1 MRTFF
6 LFFILK
12 IWLKIWKGELFLA
25 KCSLNIVRPPARSG
39 QPISHSLTLISLG
52 VNSALIWLPLVFTP
66 TLHSHVLR
74 APYLISLQ
82 SPAIPAFLGVLIFVW
97 YGLNNLLLLLENFYL
112 YLTNIVVCNV
122 EISAP
127 NMWTKYLKVILSVQN
142 GQCSV
147 RTANKTIENIYYFQ
161 TSPIY

>member
-1 MRTFF
+1 MLLIF
-6 LFFILK
+6 LKEDFK
-12 IWLKIWKGELFLA
+12 IIFPKS
-25 KCSLNIVRPPARSG
+25 SLHIVRPQARSG
-39 QPISHSLTLISLG
+39 HSLALISLG
-52 VNSALIWLPLVFTP
+52 VNCRPGFGSLGFYSNSPVSRAPL
-66 TLHSHVLR
+66 LHCST

-82 SPAIPAFLGVLIFVW
+82 SRAFLCVLIFVW
-97 YGLNNLLLLLENFYL
+97 YGLRNLLLLLENFYL

>member
-1 MRTFF
+1 MVADLFF
-6 LFFILK
+6 YFFILK
-12 IWLKIWKGELFLA
+12 IWIKIWKGELFLP

-97 YGLNNLLLLLENFYL
+97 YGLRNLLLLLENFYL
-112 YLTNIVVCNV
+112 YVTNIVCNV
-122 EISAP
+122 EIP
-127 NMWTKYLKVILSVQN
+127 EENIWTKYLKVMFTVEN

-147 RTANKTIENIYYFQ
+147 RTAK
-161 TSPIY
+161 